1 MKLSIRGRF
10 GALTILWRTG
20 GMAEVR
26 RTQQASRKV
35 IAKMPHYFFHFLGW
49 VNADDDV
56 GADFCDD
63 RDAYAY
69 ARRVA
74 WELARNATS
83 VDNRGARILVMD
95 DAGRELFAVALE
107 GSTDLS

>member
-1 MKLSIRGRF
+1 MPRYYFHFRGR
-10 GALTILWRTG
+10 
-20 GMAEVR
+20 
-26 RTQQASRKV
+26 
-35 IAKMPHYFFHFLGW
+35 

-56 GADFCDD
+56 GEDFCDD
-63 RDAYAY
+63 RDAHAY

-95 DAGRELFAVALE
+95 HAGRELFAVALE